1 MPRALL
7 GLSQQNKPE
16 AVTGGRFV
24 CLYAFVPPIGAPL
37 TERRQKRAFNP
48 QLQADNSVMI
58 QACGVGAESQHVHG
72 AGPLLSWQG

>member
-1 MPRALL
+1 MPWALL

-24 CLYAFVPPIGAPL
+24 CLYAFVPPISAPL

>member
-16 AVTGGRFV
+16 VVTGGHFV

-37 TERRQKRAFNP
+37 TERREKRAFDP
-48 QLQADNSVMI
+48 QLQADNSVIM
-58 QACGVGAESQHVHG
+58 QACGVGAECQRVHG

>member
-24 CLYAFVPPIGAPL
+24 CLYVFVPPIGAPL
-37 TERRQKRAFNP
+37 TERRQKRAFNS

>member
-48 QLQADNSVMI
+48 QLQADTSVMI

-72 AGPLLSWQG
+72 AGPLLPWQG